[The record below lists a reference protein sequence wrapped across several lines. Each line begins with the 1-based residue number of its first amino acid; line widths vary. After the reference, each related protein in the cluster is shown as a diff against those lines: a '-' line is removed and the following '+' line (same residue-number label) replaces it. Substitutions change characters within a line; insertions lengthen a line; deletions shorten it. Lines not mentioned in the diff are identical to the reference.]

1 MQLND
6 RGHMVFDVKLSSS
19 DLAFISMVMEMYAV
33 QMEQSLKEIKS
44 RNSNAVKLISFV
56 ERDIRNAKRLVE
68 TL

>member
-1 MQLND
+1 
-6 RGHMVFDVKLSSS
+6 MVFDVKLSSS

>member
-1 MQLND
+1 
-6 RGHMVFDVKLSSS
+6 MVFDVKLSSS

-56 ERDIRNAKRLVE
+56 KRDIRNAKRLVE